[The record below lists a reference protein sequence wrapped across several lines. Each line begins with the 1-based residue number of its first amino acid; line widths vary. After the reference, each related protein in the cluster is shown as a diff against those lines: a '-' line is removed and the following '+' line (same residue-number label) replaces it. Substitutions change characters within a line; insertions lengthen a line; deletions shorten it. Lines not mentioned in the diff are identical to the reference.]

1 MKGHLSTQLLW
12 LLLFLQDTMGADEL
26 RLVNGSSPCAGRVE
40 VKHQDQW
47 GTVCDDNW
55 DMAAAGVVC
64 KQLGCGAALSAHH
77 NAHFGEGSGQI
88 WLDNTVCR
96 GTESAVWECEHNSW
110 GEHNCRHVEDA
121 GVTCSGR
128 LEPQLI
134 GGNTA
139 CSGRVEIRHGDTW
152 TTVCDSHL
160 DLQAASVIC
169 NELDCGTVV
178 STPGGSHFSEGYGSI
193 WSEKIHCL
201 GNESQLVYCPRT
213 LHPNETC
220 SHSSD
225 ASIVC
230 SGYGG
235 YRLTNGSTACSGR
248 VELLHG
254 GAWGTLCDSQW
265 DLQAAHALC
274 QQLDCGFALSMPA
287 GQLFGTGEGPVW
299 NGTFGCE
306 RNESR
311 LRDCPVTALGTAEC
325 PPGSE
330 ANVVC
335 SGRSE
340 SLRLLNG
347 ESRCDGRVEISLHGV
362 WGRVLDDQWDMDDA
376 SVVCRQL
383 QCGVAEK
390 AYNPAKSQRG
400 RGPVGMRRVQCAG
413 NETRLTLCDNSTSET
428 AQAGIAEDVGVVCSG
443 SRRIRLVNGAGR
455 CAGRVEIYYSGSWGT
470 VCDDAWDLSDSNVI
484 CKQLGCGHAINATV
498 SAHYGE
504 GSGQIWL
511 DDVNCSGNE
520 SDLWACPSR
529 GWGQH
534 NCRHKEDAGILCSE
548 FTDLRL
554 VSDSDCAGR
563 LEVFYNGTWGSV
575 CSNQMSRVTPEIVC
589 KQLHCGDGGQLA
601 RDFAY
606 GAGSGPTWLDHV
618 SCSEQHRSLWQ
629 CPSGLWKQHS
639 CDNRAEETHISCSGI
654 KEKPP
659 QTLFSEC
666 PNSTS
671 CTDQE
676 KLHVVGGEDRCSGRV
691 EVWYRGSWGTVCDD
705 SWDMADAKVVCEQL
719 GCGSAVSALGEAAF
733 GEGTGPIWVETLNCR
748 GTESSLWDCPAKPW
762 GESNCDH
769 KEDAA
774 VNCSGVTETTDSL
787 TRTAPPRRPP
797 TDIGRVTVPV
807 VICIILGALLCLVLI
822 ILGAQVR
829 SARAERRDSRRSLD
843 PFSEAV
849 YEEIDYN
856 LIRKKQIFGR
866 SVSFSDD
873 SVAKLRYYTGDS
885 EGEKDSASEEEGA
898 FPGGSQLDYDNVEE
912 PALSDI
918 PRTPDGQ
925 EVPALP
931 GGAPWDG
938 YDEAREVSNTEVDPA
953 SGPSAQGVTGAHE
966 DSDRNRDDQTGWSL
980 HSLRS
985 EGASGAER
993 DTLSPP
999 PHDLG
1004 YDDVDIGTS
1013 GT

>member
-1 MKGHLSTQLLW
+1 MVLLPANNTFGPATGKAIEKLARPLKNQSGYGGYRLANGSTRCSGRVELLHGGAWGILCDSQWDLQAAHALCQQLDCGFALSMPAGQLFGTGDGPVWNGTFGCERNESHLRDCPVTALGWEVNSEDEPLNPEAALAK
-12 LLLFLQDTMGADEL
+12 DSNCADEL

-47 GTVCDDNW
+47 GTVCDDGW

-64 KQLGCGAALSAHH
+64 KELGCGVALSAHR

-88 WLDNTVCR
+88 WLDNTDCR

-178 STPGGSHFSEGYGSI
+178 STPGGARFSEGYGSI

-201 GNESQLVYCPRT
+201 GNESHLVYCPRT

-225 ASIVC
+225 ASI
-230 SGYGG
+230 
-235 YRLTNGSTACSGR
+235 
-248 VELLHG
+248 
-254 GAWGTLCDSQW
+254 
-265 DLQAAHALC
+265 
-274 QQLDCGFALSMPA
+274 
-287 GQLFGTGEGPVW
+287 
-299 NGTFGCE
+299 
-306 RNESR
+306 
-311 LRDCPVTALGTAEC
+311 
-325 PPGSE
+325 
-330 ANVVC
+330 VC

-390 AYNPAKSQRG
+390 AYNPPKPQRG
-400 RGPVGMRRVQCAG
+400 RGPVGLRRVQCAG
-413 NETRLTLCDNSTSET
+413 NETRLTLCDISPPET
-428 AQAGIAEDVGVVCSG
+428 TQAGIADDVGVV
-443 SRRIRLVNGAGR
+443 
-455 CAGRVEIYYSGSWGT
+455 
-470 VCDDAWDLSDSNVI
+470 
-484 CKQLGCGHAINATV
+484 
-498 SAHYGE
+498 
-504 GSGQIWL
+504 
-511 DDVNCSGNE
+511 
-520 SDLWACPSR
+520 
-529 GWGQH
+529 
-534 NCRHKEDAGILCSE
+534 CSE

-554 VSDSDCAGR
+554 VSESDCAGR

-575 CSNQMSRVTPEIVC
+575 CSNQMSGVTPEIVC

-606 GAGSGPTWLDHV
+606 GEGSGPTWLDHV
-618 SCSEQHRSLWQ
+618 SCREQDRSLWQ
-629 CPSGLWKQHS
+629 CPSGLWKQQS
-639 CDNRAEETHISCSGI
+639 CDNRAEETHISCSG
-654 KEKPP
+654 
-659 QTLFSEC
+659 
-666 PNSTS
+666 
-671 CTDQE
+671 
-676 KLHVVGGEDRCSGRV
+676 
-691 EVWYRGSWGTVCDD
+691 
-705 SWDMADAKVVCEQL
+705 
-719 GCGSAVSALGEAAF
+719 
-733 GEGTGPIWVETLNCR
+733 
-748 GTESSLWDCPAKPW
+748 
-762 GESNCDH
+762 
-769 KEDAA
+769 
-774 VNCSGVTETTDSL
+774 VTETTDSL
-787 TRTAPPRRPP
+787 TRT
-797 TDIGRVTVPV
+797 
-807 VICIILGALLCLVLI
+807 
-822 ILGAQVR
+822 
-829 SARAERRDSRRSLD
+829 DSRRSLD

-856 LIRKKQIFGR
+856 LMRKKQIFGR
-866 SVSFSDD
+866 SDD

-885 EGEKDSASEEEGA
+885 EGENDFASEEEGA

-912 PALSDI
+912 PASSNI

-938 YDEAREVSNTEVDPA
+938 YDEAREVSNTEDDPA
-953 SGPSAQGVTGAHE
+953 SGPSAQEVTGAHE
-966 DSDRNRDDQTGWSL
+966 DSDRNRDDQTGPNPKGS
-980 HSLRS
+980 
-985 EGASGAER
+985 
-993 DTLSPP
+993 
-999 PHDLG
+999 DLQRHLG
-1004 YDDVDIGTS
+1004 PLTSIDFNGT
-1013 GT
+1013 